1 MSLKEMPAPQASRT
15 APGHLHEILPR
26 LAFEITRL
34 DPGSAA
40 ALRRGPLGGAGAAA
54 FWKLMAEYVP
64 DVTDT
69 QETGW
74 ATMVQ
79 CIALL
84 TPKGREPSKKPAHD
98 HSVPMGQAL
107 QKAGLSEVRLARLLA
122 APHDMRRTLSI
133 RLCRWLATGDQN
145 RFNLV
150 TLGHFILFDNDPT
163 DRRIAR
169 EYYRADA
176 TARRREAQDK
186 ETTTDA

>member
-1 MSLKEMPAPQASRT
+1 MSLKEMPVPRGSRT
-15 APGHLHEILPR
+15 VRVNLHEIVPR

-40 ALRRGPLGGAGAAA
+40 ALRRGPRGGAGVAA

-64 DVTDT
+64 NATAA
-69 QETGW
+69 QETDW
-74 ATMVQ
+74 ATLVQ

-84 TPKGREPSKKPAHD
+84 TPKGRNPSKKTAHD
-98 HSVPMGQAL
+98 HSVPMGHAL
-107 QKAGLSEVRLARLLA
+107 NSAGFSELRLARLLA
-122 APHDMRRTLSI
+122 APQKMRRTLSI
-133 RLCRWLATGDQN
+133 RLCRWLAGSEQN

-150 TLGHFILFDNDPT
+150 TLGQFILFGADST

-169 EYYRADA
+169 EYYRAAA
-176 TARRREAQDK
+176 TASKRELQDK

>member
-1 MSLKEMPAPQASRT
+1 MSLDEIPTPWGSRT
-15 APGHLHEILPR
+15 ARRNLHEIVPR

-40 ALRRGPLGGAGAAA
+40 ALRRGPLDGAGAAA
-54 FWKLMAEYVP
+54 FWKLMTQYVP
-64 DVTDT
+64 DVTAT

-74 ATMVQ
+74 AALVQ
-79 CIALL
+79 CAALL
-84 TPKGREPSKKPAHD
+84 TPKGRESSKKSAHD
-98 HSVPMGQAL
+98 HSVPMGGAL
-107 QKAGLSEVRLARLLA
+107 HGAGLSELRFARLLA
-122 APHDMRRTLSI
+122 APQEMRRTLSI
-133 RLCRWLATGDQN
+133 RLCRWLAGSEQN

-150 TLGHFILFDNDPT
+150 TLGQFILFGADST

-176 TARRREAQDK
+176 TARRRESQDK